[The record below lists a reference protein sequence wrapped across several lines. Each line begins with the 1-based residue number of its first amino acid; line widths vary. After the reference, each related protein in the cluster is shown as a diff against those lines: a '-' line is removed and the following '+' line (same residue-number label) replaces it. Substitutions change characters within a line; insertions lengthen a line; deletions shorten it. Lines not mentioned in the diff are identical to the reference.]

1 VGSFY
6 SDVIQ
11 KDTRFASTAR
21 VADPALLE
29 PVTRRLVE
37 QIVEAAGQMG
47 IPLMIFETFR
57 SQARQLALFNA
68 GATRLRAV
76 GVHNYGLA
84 CDLVRDVDGEPSWKG
99 DFSFLGQLARASGL
113 IWGGDWGDPAIEH
126 SFIDAV
132 HVQRCT
138 IARQAGLFAG
148 MWYPEEEYNPYEDH
162 PQVLLASAQ
171 ARRTR
176 ARKKST

>member
-1 VGSFY
+1 VGTFY

-11 KDTRFASTAR
+11 KDARFESAAR
-21 VADPALLE
+21 VDDPALLE

-37 QIVEAAGQMG
+37 QIVEAAGLMG

-68 GATRLRAV
+68 GASNLRAV
-76 GVHNYGLA
+76 GVHNFGLA
-84 CDLVRDVDGEPSWKG
+84 CDLVRNVNGEPSWKG

-113 IWGGDWGDPAIEH
+113 VWGGDWGDPTIEH

-138 IARQAGLFAG
+138 VARQAALFAG
-148 MWYPEEEYNPYEDH
+148 TWYPEEEYNPFEDH
-162 PQVLLASAQ
+162 PQVLLASAKG
-171 ARRTR
+171 RVTR
-176 ARKKST
+176 GKKKST